1 MKMQNMSEAEDK
13 SFFLNESKSKDEE
26 DNIKERTTKITEAM
40 TTSIDNYDPTDDGN
54 DLNIETLWIYWSN

>member
-1 MKMQNMSEAEDK
+1 MSEAEDK

-54 DLNIETLWIYWSN
+54 DLNIETL